1 MLGFTPVR
9 RRKNPH
15 LNLKFKARDPAA
27 EERRLKGV
35 YLAVG
40 AVLLLAWFVM
50 LKSGVTE
57 KWAYVVALGFAILYG
72 AVGRALSI
80 DRDEPG
86 GSDGWKVDDVGHMYE
101 DPNVI
106 TPAERVRSAHK
117 GEKGGY

>member
-9 RRKNPH
+9 RRKNPQ

-27 EERRLKGV
+27 EERRLNGV

-40 AVLLLAWFVM
+40 AILLLAWFVM

-72 AVGRALSI
+72 AVGRTLSI

-86 GSDGWKVDDVGHMYE
+86 GSDDWKVDDVGHMYD
-101 DPNVI
+101 DPDTI
-106 TPAERVRSAHK
+106 TPAERVRMAHEE
-117 GEKGGY
+117 GAD